1 MTIIDA
7 IFNRIASGIELLNSA
22 AAVSHAV
29 ETGHAPKAIN
39 LRALGI
45 DPRAFANIGHG

>member
-7 IFNRIASGIELLNSA
+7 IFNRIASGIELINSA
-22 AAVSHAV
+22 AAVSHAL
-29 ETGHAPKAIN
+29 ETGHAPKAID

-45 DPRAFANIGHG
+45 DPRAFSTIGHG

>member
-7 IFNRIASGIELLNSA
+7 LFDRIARGIALLRSA
-22 AAVSHAV
+22 TAVSQAV
-29 ETGHAPKAIN
+29 KTGIAPDALD

-45 DPRAFANIGHG
+45 DPRAFASIGHG